1 MHLIDRIN
9 YATKKGIMDIHMNTN
24 AMLLTEELSNIEQE
38 ILKAVPQLKEQIHGF
53 VEQLQEALKLPPSEQ
68 TESAATEPEQI
79 EI

>member
-1 MHLIDRIN
+1 MEQAPQDS
-9 YATKKGIMDIHMNTN
+9 AGDTESGGTN
-24 AMLLTEELSNIEQE
+24 PVPQLTEELSNIERE